1 MLLFAAAAQAYPL
14 QPEPVEGGPS
24 YTTQP
29 TNAVLQRLQQSLARD
44 PQADALLR
52 SVVAD
57 VSAQPGAAAGVAKLL
72 ALMDAGGESQQA
84 VMGSL
89 QELLDG
95 KTEGPGLRAL
105 ATQLG
110 MQPDGLAHAAKVQIS
125 MAQFCGAIQHRAIRR
140 RNSLRRHRAHR
151 LS

>member
-110 MQPDGLAHAAKVQIS
+110 MQPDGLAHAAKV
-125 MAQFCGAIQHRAIRR
+125 MTGPPAQE
-140 RNSLRRHRAHR
+140 NVEPR
-151 LS
+151 LAVS

>member
-1 MLLFAAAAQAYPL
+1 MRLAHPL
-14 QPEPVEGGPS
+14 CKHDS
-24 YTTQP
+24 RHILTRATIY
-29 TNAVLQRLQQSLARD
+29 SLWHVCGSCSVWA
-44 PQADALLR
+44 PPCAQADALLR

-110 MQPDGLAHAAKVQIS
+110 MQPDGLATAARV
-125 MAQFCGAIQHRAIRR
+125 MTGPPAQE
-140 RNSLRRHRAHR
+140 NVEPR
-151 LS
+151 LAVS

>member
-1 MLLFAAAAQAYPL
+1 MLLFAAAAQAYRCS
-14 QPEPVEGGPS
+14 PS
-24 YTTQP
+24 RSRAARRTTQP

-95 KTEGPGLRAL
+95 RPRAPG
-105 ATQLG
+105 
-110 MQPDGLAHAAKVQIS
+110 
-125 MAQFCGAIQHRAIRR
+125 
-140 RNSLRRHRAHR
+140 
-151 LS
+151 